1 MTMRLCAEP
10 KQFKVDPFSIG
21 WRTTGSMLRTVRI
34 TERRTDGT
42 IGEITRDITIEG
54 DVPEDQRARL
64 MEIAGKCPVRQ
75 TLTHEIKIRS
85 DLLS

>member
-1 MTMRLCAEP
+1 MDR
-10 KQFKVDPFSIG
+10 QFKVYPFSIRLAHNG
-21 WRTTGSMLRTVRI
+21 IHAQNCSDYETM
-34 TERRTDGT
+34 DGT

-64 MEIAGKCPVRQ
+64 MEIAGKCPVHQ

-85 DLLS
+85 NPAS

>member
-1 MTMRLCAEP
+1 MTIRLYAER
-10 KQFKVDPFSIG
+10 KQFKVDPFSI
-21 WRTTGSMLRTVRI
+21 RLAHHRI
-34 TERRTDGT
+34 HAHSRSDDGT
-42 IGEITRDITIEG
+42 AYGAIGEITRDITIEG

-85 DLLS
+85 NLVS